1 MIETLILTTA
11 TLEGHNWRNRKLRI
25 KIAQLQYVG
34 TRNAIKLLK
43 QCNKK
48 KEKLTCSS
56 SLVSVGQAFRA
67 TGIHDMSCLPIS
79 TFIISRCLKFGN
91 VGNLFVIT
99 SP

>member
-48 KEKLTCSS
+48 KGETHMQL
-56 SLVSVGQAFRA
+56 
-67 TGIHDMSCLPIS
+67 
-79 TFIISRCLKFGN
+79 
-91 VGNLFVIT
+91 
-99 SP
+99 